1 MPSKRSWK
9 RAAKGKKIR
18 QYNQENMEKA
28 INAVRSREM
37 GYMKASSLFGVP
49 RTTLRNLSNPKYGD
63 VHSASSVKVGRP
75 TVLGDQLEEQ
85 LVEDCLKMEGDFSDL
100 TRKDLKR
107 MALAMAI
114 KNKLTHPFNDHGAGK
129 KWCKLFLK
137 RHKDR
142 LSARKPTET

>member
-37 GYMKASSLFGVP
+37 GFRKASSLFGVP
-49 RTTLRNLSNPKYGD
+49 RTTLHRLSNPKYGD
-63 VHSASSVKVGRP
+63 VRSASSVKVGRP

-114 KNKLTHPFNDHGAGK
+114 KNNLPHPFNDHGAGN
-129 KWCKLFLK
+129 KWCELFLE

-142 LSARKPTET
+142 LSPRKSTET